1 MKFDIDIMKKDV
13 SMNAKR
19 AHGQFYT
26 KGNPFAL
33 RVFQNWAKKASL
45 SERRILEPFAG
56 ANNIIHTLGDM
67 GLVSDFAAYDLMP
80 ASRDVKKRDTIK
92 NFPKGF
98 DICITNPPWLARNSA
113 TRRGL
118 SFPACQYDD
127 LYKHCLELCLHH
139 CPYVAALLPASYLQ
153 SGLFRERLQTYIL
166 LHKIIFDDTENPVCL
181 ALFGENATKDVMI
194 YYDNDYIGGLNQLEK
209 NTPKTQAGSKIRFN
223 DPAGALGF
231 ISFDN
236 TKGPSIRFCDVKE
249 IEAYPI
255 KVSSRFITRI
265 SGEFGNVTK
274 LIKTLNKQL
283 GVYRDKTKDVF
294 LTPFK
299 GIREDGAYRRR
310 MEFHLAR
317 ELIHATQ

>member
-1 MKFDIDIMKKDV
+1 M
-13 SMNAKR
+13 
-19 AHGQFYT
+19 
-26 KGNPFAL
+26 
-33 RVFQNWAKKASL
+33 
-45 SERRILEPFAG
+45 
-56 ANNIIHTLGDM
+56 
-67 GLVSDFAAYDLMP
+67 
-80 ASRDVKKRDTIK
+80 
-92 NFPKGF
+92 
-98 DICITNPPWLARNSA
+98 
-113 TRRGL
+113 
-118 SFPACQYDD
+118 
-127 LYKHCLELCLHH
+127 
-139 CPYVAALLPASYLQ
+139 
-153 SGLFRERLQTYIL
+153 
-166 LHKIIFDDTENPVCL
+166 IF
-181 ALFGENATKDVMI
+181 
-194 YYDNDYIGGLNQLEK
+194 YDNDYIGRLNQLEE

-310 MEFHLAR
+310 MEFHLAKR
-317 ELIHATQ
+317 LIHAAQL